1 MTYRYYLLHISPIAL
16 LTLNEQL
23 LTLYRPK
30 TKPLISTSPTTMTS
44 SASTRRTTTAPSA
57 STRRSRRRRLRQSD
71 DRRQRQRRRRQRRH
85 RQTLEHRRRVPRAG
99 RMLRSSKRCYNK
111 RASSLIRVL
120 SNQALRISFSLFVT
134 IKFFSVLV

>member
-1 MTYRYYLLHISPIAL
+1 MAQFIP
-16 LTLNEQL
+16 NEPL

-30 TKPLISTSPTTMTS
+30 RKPLISTSPTTMTS
-44 SASTRRTTTAPSA
+44 SASTRRTTTVPSA

-71 DRRQRQRRRRQRRH
+71 GRRQRRRRRRQRRH

-120 SNQALRISFSLFVT
+120 SNQALRNSFSLFVT